1 MSTIIKDLGPV
12 SAYAYAVT
20 QGYTGTEEEFAELM
34 ASYADVGQTAVTAA
48 QTATAKASEAA
59 TSATTATNKA
69 TEASTSATSASGSAT
84 AASASASAASGSA
97 TSAANSAT
105 AASGSATAAQT
116 AQTAAE
122 AAQTAAETAQGK
134 AEDAQEAAET
144 AASTFETDTTLTVS
158 GKAADAKATGDEIF
172 GLKEELSDL
181 TGDIYGGTILIN
193 ESIKTSASV
202 LYTIMCNIAV
212 GDVIKVSTKNAST
225 AGSVTIRTKNGNTN
239 VDTLINGVPEASEY
253 TLETSATGTADRLVF
268 YTSDKAT
275 DFDVFIMSKDK
286 ESVVKDIIYDYQLR
300 YPMLPSIV
308 KGSFTFSDLEEIT
321 LSFTNANKLLKVGT
335 GELVT
340 YNGTKV
346 TDMIDCSAYSAL
358 SYTGKTY
365 LILGCVAFYNRY
377 GTCIATVP
385 SAEGAVTYNNEIIP
399 VPINAKY
406 MRIADNSGALG
417 GTCVVSLP
425 STITPINSAFK
436 WYGKKWVCVGDSLTE
451 HNARATK
458 NYHDYVAEATGI
470 TVVNMGVSGSG
481 YARSSEDNKAFYQ
494 RISSCPTDADVVTIF
509 GSFNDLSADL
519 NLGSVDDTGTTTIA
533 GCINTTIDNL
543 QSIIPLA
550 NIGIVSPTPWS
561 TIPPSTSGNGY
572 NYVEM
577 LKAICEKRSIPFLDL
592 WRCSNLRPWDSSFL
606 QYAYSKDEGNGVH
619 PDENGHKLIAPRFEG
634 FLDTLLLT

>member
-1 MSTIIKDLGPV
+1 MSERY
-12 SAYAYAVT
+12 SAGVATAYGAALRG
-20 QGYTGTEEEFAELM
+20 GYTGTYNDFCNDVAKLGNITEELGSISAE
-34 ASYADVGQTAVTAA
+34 
-48 QTATAKASEAA
+48 
-59 TSATTATNKA
+59 ATTL
-69 TEASTSATSASGSAT
+69 EAGSSAT
-84 AASASASAASGSA
+84 ASYNEGVFAFGIPRGNTGAQGERGETGAKGDKGDTGETGATGATGNGIASIAKTGTSGLVDIY
-97 TSAANSAT
+97 TITFTDGTTTTFDVTN
-105 AASGSATAAQT
+105 G
-116 AQTAAE
+116 AE
-122 AAQTAAETAQGK
+122 AI
-134 AEDAQEAAET
+134 DP
-144 AASTFETDTTLTVS
+144 TLS
-158 GKAADAKATGDEIF
+158 IAGRAADAKVTGDEIF

-417 GTCVVSLP
+417 GTCAVSLP